1 MKVRGAR
8 RLQIIALAIAVAV
21 ALLCALVATRP
32 SLIGITGPEG
42 IDTTPVAAL
51 ANSLGCI
58 VIGGAYL
65 ALMARI
71 RTENGSR
78 WAVIIISLLLCV
90 LSVVVEPLL
99 GSYETWKISLLL
111 PEADSAA
118 TVITAI
124 QAEEGMQEFA
134 RQLLFI
140 SKTLTLLSLGGF
152 WKNPALAGKEA

>member
-1 MKVRGAR
+1 M
-8 RLQIIALAIAVAV
+8 QIIALAIAVAV

-32 SLIGITGPEG
+32 SLVGITGSAG
-42 IDTTPVAAL
+42 IDATPVAAL

-58 VIGGAYL
+58 VIGAVYL

-71 RTENGSR
+71 RTEDGSR
-78 WAVIIISLLLCV
+78 WAVIVISLFLCA

-99 GSYETWKISLLL
+99 GSYESWRVGLLL

-118 TVITAI
+118 AVMTAI
-124 QAEEGMQEFA
+124 QAEQGMQELA
-134 RQLLFI
+134 RLLLFI

-152 WKNPALAGKEA
+152 WKNPALAGKKA